1 MAGRSALKLV
11 PDEPAEVPAEAR
23 EGESITTAAASG
35 DQLRLL
41 VALRRQIA
49 SDLDAGVPARD
60 LASLSKRLV
69 DISAEIEDLKKLR
82 KGDEIGE
89 AARTPD
95 EAWEPE

>member
-1 MAGRSALKLV
+1 MKLV
-11 PDEPAEVPAEAR
+11 PDEPESAHDVPAEA
-23 EGESITTAAASG
+23 ESITSAAASG

-69 DISAEIEDLKKLR
+69 DISTEIEDLKKLR

-89 AARTPD
+89 AAQTPD
-95 EAWEPE
+95 EAWGPE